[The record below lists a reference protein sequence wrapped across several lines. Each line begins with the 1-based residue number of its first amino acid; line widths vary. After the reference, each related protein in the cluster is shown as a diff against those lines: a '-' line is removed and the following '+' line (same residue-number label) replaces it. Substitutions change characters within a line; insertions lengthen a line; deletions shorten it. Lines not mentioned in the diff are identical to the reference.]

1 MFGWLKPDPRKQ
13 LQREYDRLMLEARDA
28 QRTQGVLAS
37 GLIQQKAQEVLAK
50 IQALDQARD
59 NG

>member
-13 LQREYDRLMLEARDA
+13 LQREYDKLMLEARDA

-37 GLIQQKAQEVLAK
+37 GLIQQRAEEVLAK
-50 IQALDQARD
+50 IRALDAGRD
-59 NG
+59 KG